1 MVVGDRVGWAGGG
14 MCVQG
19 WCYCK
24 VPREWWRKTGC
35 YTNIIIISVD
45 KVENLWHIQDNAP
58 IPPTHPHQKMG
69 QVCKHPHTPIHP
81 PRTPPP
87 PHHSHPLMWTSS
99 PPPPATKS
107 TNMQAVTC
115 CTSCLSLRLV
125 SWARCVAG
133 AGSACSSIGLLS
145 FISVSRPSDNRP
157 SSDLGARP
165 RPLPLI
171 WLAMAAATR
180 GFCRWMPLAERR
192 PGVPCWRRFTS
203 MPDASSCSTPS
214 SFSRKSR
221 FRGRPIFRRR
231 RGRKSW
237 GSVIRPGWHL
247 CSLNSFDRKKPRPH
261 LSHWN
266 GYTQRGKH

>member
-1 MVVGDRVGWAGGG
+1 MCKAGVTVKCLVLPLYGEER
-14 MCVQG
+14 QG
-19 WCYCK
+19 ATQTSSLSQLTK
-24 VPREWWRKTGC
+24 WRTSGI
-35 YTNIIIISVD
+35 YRTTPPS
-45 KVENLWHIQDNAP
+45 HPP
-58 IPPTHPHQKMG
+58 IHTKKWGKYANTHTHPYTLHA
-69 QVCKHPHTPIHP
+69 P
-81 PRTPPP
+81 PPP

-133 AGSACSSIGLLS
+133 AGSTCSSIGLLS
-145 FISVSRPSDNRP
+145 FISVSRPSDDAP

-165 RPLPLI
+165 RPLPFI

-261 LSHWN
+261 LSH
-266 GYTQRGKH
+266 